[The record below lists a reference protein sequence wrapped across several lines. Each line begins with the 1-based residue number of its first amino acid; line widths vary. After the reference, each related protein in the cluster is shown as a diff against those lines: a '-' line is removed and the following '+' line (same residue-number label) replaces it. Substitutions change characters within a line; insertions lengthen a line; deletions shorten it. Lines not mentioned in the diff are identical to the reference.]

1 MSLYRLSVVVEK
13 DADGYYAF
21 CPQLQ
26 GCYAQGD
33 SYEEALANI
42 KDAMQLHI
50 QDRIDNGEEIPVKE
64 HVSLTHI
71 EVEL

>member
-1 MSLYRLSVVVEK
+1 MSSYRLSVVVEK

-50 QDRIDNGEEIPVKE
+50 QDRIENGEEIPVAE
-64 HVSLTHI
+64 FVSITSL
-71 EVEL
+71 EVEI